1 MTDQR
6 NMPLIGAL
14 VALTAGTLF
23 SFGVVTVRL
32 AEGLDAFQYLFW
44 RAIALLPAL
53 VVIALWTRQN
63 PLRQALR
70 AGWLGLVGA
79 ACLTLASTSFVFALK
94 ETTVANAML
103 FGSCSPL
110 IGAFLGWAMLRE
122 RIDTRIWGAIALGL
136 AGLGIMTYSEL
147 GAGKLSGNLAA
158 LASAFGYAGYSIVAR
173 LGRGRDLSGVVGL
186 YGLLTLVVAYL
197 LAMLGSDTVMGPPFS
212 IAMAM
217 LHGAVFIALGIV
229 SFNFAAR
236 HVKAAQLTLLG
247 QTETIFAPLWVLILF
262 GETPKVATLIG
273 GAFIIAAV
281 LLTARAS
288 TDETA
293 EDTASAGAAKLAD
306 DPPQDGRHHD
316 RPTHDRQNV
325 RDLGEKEKHP

>member
-1 MTDQR
+1 
-6 NMPLIGAL
+6 MPLIGAI

-44 RAIALLPAL
+44 RALALLPAL
-53 VVIALWTRQN
+53 VAIALWTRQN
-63 PLRQALR
+63 PFRQAWS
-70 AGWLGLVGA
+70 AGWLGFAGA

-94 ETTVANAML
+94 ETTVANAVL

-110 IGAFLGWAMLRE
+110 IGAFLGWALLGE
-122 RIDTRIWGAIALGL
+122 RIDARTWGAIGLGL
-136 AGLGIMTYSEL
+136 AGLAIMTYSEL

-186 YGLLTLVVAYL
+186 YGLLTLFVAYA
-197 LAMLGSDTVMGPPFS
+197 LAMLGSDSVMGPSFS

-247 QTETIFAPLWVLILF
+247 QTETIFAPLWVLLLF
-262 GETPKVATLIG
+262 GEVPKLATIIG

-288 TDETA
+288 SAKGEA
-293 EDTASAGAAKLAD
+293 DTASS
-306 DPPQDGRHHD
+306 
-316 RPTHDRQNV
+316 
-325 RDLGEKEKHP
+325 